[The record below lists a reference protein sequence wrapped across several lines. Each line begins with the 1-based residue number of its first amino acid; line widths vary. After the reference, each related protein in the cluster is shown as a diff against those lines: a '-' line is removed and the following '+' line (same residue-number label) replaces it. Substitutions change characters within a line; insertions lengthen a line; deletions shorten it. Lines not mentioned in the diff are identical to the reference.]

1 MAFRNLLF
9 QMIFEFLSTTV
20 VLVLT
25 LSILWLIK
33 FTASI
38 FKEMKK
44 FANIPGTT
52 PKGIKGFFLGDIPTI
67 MEQDQKGISLHKH
80 LENL

>member
-1 MAFRNLLF
+1 
-9 QMIFEFLSTTV
+9 MIFEFLSTTV

-38 FKEMKK
+38 FEEMKK
-44 FANIPGTT
+44 YAHIPGTS
-52 PKGIKGFFLGDIPTI
+52 PKGIKGFFFGDIPTI
-67 MEQDQKGISLHKH
+67 MEQDRKGISMHQH
-80 LENL
+80 LADL